1 MDSTFD
7 EVTES
12 RSQEGESRPTL
23 AKRTSIEAQAFAGFW
38 IRFWAFILDWLVV
51 WGVNHLTVS
60 PIFSLFGWSKGE
72 AGFPIF
78 RHNHNCLSALFCDH
92 DEGFPTNTWKD
103 GVWNQSRLTSAGEE
117 AVMGCHF
124 L

>member
-12 RSQEGESRPTL
+12 RSQEESNPAF
-23 AKRTSIEAQAFAGFW
+23 AKRAVIEAQAFAGFW

-60 PIFSLFGWSKGE
+60 PIFSLFGRVQRRRMVFHS
-72 AGFPIF
+72 
-78 RHNHNCLSALFCDH
+78 LS
-92 DEGFPTNTWKD
+92 
-103 GVWNQSRLTSAGEE
+103 QRR
-117 AVMGCHF
+117 
-124 L
+124 